1 MSDTLSSLHR
11 EVLAVITANN
21 EQRLLSFEIPNQNP
35 ADSEQIVSII
45 ADLWMLHLNDELIE
59 IGYDLDEFISKSLTF
74 GFNFLSLLEPLLI
87 KFLEFVSHSIPNL
100 TSLSSALLLIEN
112 HLAAVANEY
121 EDLFYLVHNI
131 CIGGTSLILNSDDV
145 HTRFNKAAVC
155 SVIGSCAQCLCDIR
169 RRTDTD
175 LPRFDIDV
183 IDTIL
188 LSRWDPTL
196 FVSLVE
202 MMLRLEPSLK
212 KRHVGHL
219 QVINGTFIIQ
229 RIS

>member
-1 MSDTLSSLHR
+1 MSDTLSPLHR
-11 EVLAVITANN
+11 EILDAFIENN
-21 EQRLLSFEIPNQNP
+21 EQNILSFELSNQNP
-35 ADSEQIVSII
+35 ADSEQIVLII

-59 IGYDLDEFISKSLTF
+59 IDYDLDEFISKSLTF

-112 HLAAVANEY
+112 HMAIIANEH
-121 EDLFYLVHNI
+121 EDMFYVVHNI
-131 CIGGTSLILNSDDV
+131 CLAGTSLILNGDDV

-155 SVIGSCAQCLCDIR
+155 SVIASCAQCLCDIR
-169 RRTDTD
+169 RRTSAN

-188 LSRWDPTL
+188 LSRWDPVV
-196 FVSLVE
+196 FVPLVE
-202 MMLRLEPSLK
+202 TMLRLESSLK

-229 RIS
+229 FIS